1 MDKELIKY
9 GLVCLLTILL
19 NVANLVALCTSQNPF
34 TWVIIIVVYFCFWQ
48 LSTLKT
54 SIIKSVNITWKRI
67 MDTIGIKITHY
78 PT

>member
-34 TWVIIIVVYFCFWQ
+34 TWVIIIVVYF
-48 LSTLKT
+48 LLLA
-54 SIIKSVNITWKRI
+54 IIHIEDIYNK
-67 MDTIGIKITHY
+67 IGEHY
-78 PT
+78 VEKNYGHNKY